1 MRGGTGSHA
10 ILVVVWLAAATVA
23 RAQPLITVTVG
34 GGGSSR
40 TDCLLVLRASAND
53 PPDKPK
59 RVTCTDG
66 DRSCDND
73 GTVNGVCEFVVGAC
87 ANSTFDQNHCTLA
100 GVAFV
105 TVEHAQ
111 DNGDPKFDTEF
122 QALQSRISSFEFPIT
137 PDMVDVCTTTT
148 KVHVVLDGPL
158 PGDVCKRAKKEIKI
172 VTQSTFQQ
180 GKSYRD
186 TDKLQL
192 TCNPAPG
199 PCDPTKLFGGTFDR
213 IQRQIFNHSCALSH
227 CHDSQTHAGDQIL
240 DNATTSYSQIV
251 NHVPNNTAAAA
262 LHWLRIDALN
272 ASPDSSFMYHK
283 LTGDLPD
290 KTTFGERMPR
300 GRPKLDQFLIDILK
314 LWIEAGAPQD
324 PVWVPGTD

>member
-1 MRGGTGSHA
+1 MRGGSASLA
-10 ILVVVWLAAATVA
+10 IVAGVWLAAATAA
-23 RAQPLITVTVG
+23 RAQLITITVG

-59 RVTCTDG
+59 KVTCTDG
-66 DRSCDND
+66 DPTCDND
-73 GTVNGVCEFVVGAC
+73 GAVNGVCEFVVGAC
-87 ANSTFDQNHCTLA
+87 ANSTFDPTHCTLA
-100 GVAFV
+100 GVESVAV
-105 TVEHAQ
+105 QHAQ

-122 QALQSRISSFEFPIT
+122 QALQARIDGLELPVL
-137 PDMVDVCTTTT
+137 PDTLDKCTTTT
-148 KVHVVLDGPL
+148 KVHVVVGGPF
-158 PGDVCKRAKKEIKI
+158 PGNVCKRAKKQIKI
-172 VTQSTFQQ
+172 VTQSTFQL
-180 GKSYRD
+180 GKSYKD

-199 PCDPTKLFGGTFDR
+199 PCDPHVLFGGTFDR
-213 IQRQIFNHSCALSH
+213 IQRQIFNQNCALSH

-262 LHWLRIDALN
+262 LGWLRIDAAN
-272 ASPDSSFMYHK
+272 ASPDTSFMYHK

-290 KTTFGERMPR
+290 KTAFGERMPR

-314 LWIEAGAPQD
+314 LWIEAGAPD
-324 PVWVPGTD
+324 NPTWVLGTY